1 MPKLPDPSL
10 ALGAAITHQIRRARR
25 QSLTDRLESALIL
38 AGAPSHVR
46 LYLAAKAPKP
56 VQDWLVQR
64 LESIDWAPD
73 DDQDADDQGEADD
86 DQGGAS

>member
-46 LYLAAKAPKP
+46 LYLAAKTPKP
-56 VQDWLVQR
+56 VQEWIVQR

-73 DDQDADDQGEADD
+73 PDDADDQGDD
-86 DQGGAS
+86 ADQGGAP

>member
-10 ALGAAITHQIRRARR
+10 ALGAAITAQLRRSKRMA
-25 QSLTDRLESALIL
+25 LTDRLEAALLL

-46 LYLAAKAPKP
+46 LYLAAKTPKP
-56 VQDWLVQR
+56 VQEWIVQR

-73 DDQDADDQGEADD
+73 PADDADGEDGTDAEG
-86 DQGGAS
+86 QP